1 MYLPPYHVETDVAV
15 MQALIMAHPLGTWV
29 TSGDQ
34 GLIANHIPFILD
46 ARRGPHG
53 TLRAHVARANPVW
66 RAMEG
71 GTDSLVIFQG
81 PQSYITPTWYPGK
94 QIDGKVVP
102 TWNYTVVH
110 ARGVAHAIEDAVW
123 IHQLVTDLTQ
133 ANESSNPQPWQVSD
147 PPADFIAQMAKA
159 IVGIEI
165 ALTGLEGKWKLSQD
179 ETLADRQGTVAGLAA
194 QGDTNATALAHLIQ
208 ERMK

>member
-15 MQALIMAHPLGTWV
+15 MQALIQAHPLGTWV

-34 GLIANHIPFILD
+34 GLVANHIPFILD
-46 ARRGPHG
+46 ATRGPHG

-66 RAMEG
+66 RALSG

-110 ARGVAHAIEDAVW
+110 ARGVAHAIEDPVW

-147 PPADFIAQMAKA
+147 APADFVSQMAKA

-165 ALTGLEGKWKLSQD
+165 ALTGMEGKCKLSQD
-179 ETLADRQGTVAGLAA
+179 ESLADRQGTVAGLAA
-194 QGDTNATALAHLIQ
+194 QGNSNATALSRLVQ
-208 ERMK
+208 ERIA